1 MLLPEVIKN
10 DASQKATLVHQFT
23 NNWEKTSIKDLT
35 FVEANHLIMRFGG
48 VPVKYEHWAY
58 FDAKKAQHR
67 YILSLLLQLGWA
79 HYNQAQKRHI
89 ADLYRFSEWLK
100 SNKSPVQ
107 MPLKK
112 MNAKQCSTIISALE
126 NITVKKH
133 KNAKMQA

>member
-10 DASQKATLVHQFT
+10 DALQKATLVHQFT
-23 NNWEKTSIKDLT
+23 NNWEKRSVKDLT
-35 FVEANHLIMRFGG
+35 FVQANHLIMRFGG

-67 YILSLLLQLGWA
+67 YILSLLLQLGWSN
-79 HYNQAQKRHI
+79 YNESQNRHI

-112 MNAKQCSTIISALE
+112 MNKQEVSKIIVALS
-126 NITVKKH
+126 NM
-133 KNAKMQA
+133 AS